1 LPAMNISQPFIE
13 RPIATSLLMLAL
25 VCIGAVAFG
34 LLPVAPLPQ
43 VDFPTIQIEASLP
56 GASADTMA
64 TSIAT
69 PLERSLSSIS
79 GISSMTSSSSLG
91 ATSITVQFDLNRN
104 IDAAAQDVQTAI
116 NAASG
121 VLPKTLPSP
130 PTYHKVNPA
139 DFTILSLAVT
149 SPTLPL
155 TEVDRYADDFL
166 AQQIS
171 QVSGVGL
178 VDFHGEQKPAVRV
191 RVNPDAITGLGL
203 SLEDVRTLLGV
214 STVNAPKGSL
224 DGPDRAVVLDATD
237 QLLGADAYKDLV
249 VAYRNG
255 APIRVRDLGTVVPG
269 AEDAKEAGWL
279 QDRRTVII
287 DVHKQPGYNVVETIQ
302 RIKDRLPVLT
312 ASLPP
317 SVKVTIAGDRTQTI
331 QASVRDV
338 KRTLLFTIAMVVA
351 VIFVMLRNL
360 WATII
365 PSITIPL
372 SLAGTFAL
380 MYLLGYSVDNLS
392 LMGLTIAVGF
402 LVDDAIVV
410 IENCVRH
417 IEAGQTPLQA
427 ALQGSR
433 EVGFTIVSM
442 TLSLI
447 AVFIPILLMGGVIGR
462 MFREFAMTVS
472 AAILMSGVVSLTIT
486 PMMCARFMRARTA
499 ERQGRFKAQMERVYD
514 RIVHFYER
522 TLTWVLAHQRATLAV
537 TLGML
542 AATIA
547 LYVVAPKG
555 FFPQQDTGLIIG
567 VAEAAPDISYAA
579 MSDRIQALAQ
589 VVRQDP
595 DVESVYYWI
604 GPNPTLSQG
613 RMMINLKPSDQR
625 RASADA
631 IMSRLKPRA
640 ATVPGIA
647 LFMQARQDI
656 QIGGRPSKTQYQY
669 TLQDANTDELSRWAP
684 RMQKNLQGL
693 KQLRDVTADIQ
704 ASATRATLRIDR
716 DTASRFGIT
725 AQAIDDTLYDAFG
738 QRQVAT
744 LFTQLNQ
751 YHVVLELDPQFQ
763 LDTNA
768 LQRLY
773 VRSATTGQLVPLS
786 VFTTVENSVAPIA
799 INHQGLFPSVTL
811 SFNVAPGYA
820 LGDAVAAVQAMER
833 GAGKPD
839 SLLASFQGTAQAF
852 QASLQSQPYLILAA
866 VIAVYI
872 VLGILYESYVHP
884 LTIISTLPSA
894 GAGALLALILCKQD
908 LSVMGIIGII
918 LLIGIVKKNAIL
930 MIDFALVLERREHL
944 PPRESIHRACL
955 LRFRPIMMTTMAA
968 LFGALPLALGL
979 GAGGELRQ
987 PLGISIVGGLLLS
1000 QVLTLYTTP
1009 VVYLYLDRLGGVL
1022 QRKLRRAPAERPAT

>member
-1 LPAMNISQPFIE
+1 MNISQPFIE

-25 VCIGAVAFG
+25 VCVGAIAYG

-64 TSIAT
+64 TSVAT
-69 PLERSLSSIS
+69 PLERALSSIS
-79 GISSMTSSSSLG
+79 GITSMTSSSSLG
-91 ATSITVQFDLNRN
+91 TTTITVQFDLSRN

-121 VLPKTLPSP
+121 VLPKTLPAP

-149 SPTLPL
+149 SETLPL

-171 QVSGVGL
+171 QTAGVGL

-191 RVNPDAITGLGL
+191 RVNPDSIAGLGL

-214 STVNAPKGSL
+214 STINAPKGSL

-237 QLLGADAYKDLV
+237 QLLSADAYKDLV

-255 APIRVRDLGTVVPG
+255 APIRVRDLGSVVPG

-279 QDRRTVII
+279 QDKRTVII

-302 RIKDRLPVLT
+302 RIKDQLPALT

-317 SVKVTIAGDRTQTI
+317 AVKVRIAGDRTQTI

-338 KRTLLFTIAMVVA
+338 KRTLLFTIVMVIA
-351 VIFVMLRNL
+351 VILVMLRNM

-372 SLAGTFAL
+372 SLAGTFGL
-380 MYLLGYSVDNLS
+380 MYLLSYSVDNLS

-410 IENCVRH
+410 IENTVRH
-417 IEAGQTPLQA
+417 IEAGETPLQA
-427 ALQGSR
+427 ALQGAR

-442 TLSLI
+442 TVSLI

-472 AAILMSGVVSLTIT
+472 AAILMSGIVSLTVT
-486 PMMCARFMRARTA
+486 PMMCAHFMRARAA
-499 ERQGRFKAQMERVYD
+499 EPPGRLQEQARRAYD
-514 RIVHFYER
+514 RILNFYDR
-522 TLTWVLAHQRATLAV
+522 TLTWVLARQRATLAV
-537 TLGML
+537 TVGML

-579 MSDRIQALAQ
+579 MSNRIQALAQ
-589 VVRQDP
+589 VVMQDP
-595 DVESVYYWI
+595 DVDSVYYWI

-613 RMMINLKPSDQR
+613 RMMINLKPADQR
-625 RASADA
+625 HASAAA
-631 IMSRLKPRA
+631 IMARLKPRVA
-640 ATVPGIA
+640 SVMGIA

-684 RMQKNLQGL
+684 LMQTKLQGL
-693 KQLRDVTADIQ
+693 KQLQDVTSDVQ
-704 ASATRATLRIDR
+704 ASASRVTLAIDR

-751 YHVVLELDPQFQ
+751 YHVVLELEPQFQ

-773 VRSATTGQLVPLS
+773 VRSAISGELVPLS
-786 VFTTVENSVAPIA
+786 AFTKIENSVAPIA

-811 SFNVAPGYA
+811 SFNIAPGYA
-820 LGDAVAAVQAMER
+820 LGDAVTAVQAMER

-839 SLLASFQGTAQAF
+839 SVLASFQGTAQAF
-852 QASLQSQPYLILAA
+852 QASLSSQPYLILAA
-866 VIAVYI
+866 VVAVYI
-872 VLGILYESYVHP
+872 VLGILYESYIHP

-894 GAGALLALILCKQD
+894 GVGALLALILFGQD

-930 MIDFALVLERREHL
+930 MIDFALVAERREHL
-944 PPRESIHRACL
+944 SAQQAIHRACL

-1000 QVLTLYTTP
+1000 QILTLYTTP
-1009 VVYLYLDRLGGVL
+1009 VVYLYLDRLSGAL
-1022 QRKLRRAPAERPAT
+1022 QHTPRRGDVQRPAT

>member
-1 LPAMNISQPFIE
+1 MNISQPFIE

>member
-1 LPAMNISQPFIE
+1 MNISQPFIE

-25 VCIGAVAFG
+25 VCVGAIAYG

-43 VDFPTIQIEASLP
+43 VDFPTIQIEAALP

-64 TSIAT
+64 TSVAT

-79 GISSMTSSSSLG
+79 GITSMTSSSSLG
-91 ATSITVQFDLNRN
+91 ETTITVQFELNRN

-121 VLPKTLPSP
+121 VLPKSLPSP

-149 SPTLPL
+149 SETLPL

-171 QVSGVGL
+171 QTAGVGL

-237 QLLGADAYKDLV
+237 QLLSADAYQGLV
-249 VAYRNG
+249 IAYRNG
-255 APIRVRDLGTVVPG
+255 APIRVRDLGTVVAG

-279 QDRRTVII
+279 QDKRTVII

-302 RIKDRLPVLT
+302 RIKDRLPVLE

-317 SVKVTIAGDRTQTI
+317 SVKVKIAGDRTQTI

-338 KRTLLFTIAMVVA
+338 KRTLLFTIAMVIG

-372 SLAGTFAL
+372 SLAGTFCL

-410 IENCVRH
+410 IENTVRH
-417 IEAGQTPLQA
+417 IEAGETPLQA

-442 TLSLI
+442 TVSLI

-472 AAILMSGVVSLTIT
+472 AAILMSGIVSLTVT
-486 PMMCARFMRARTA
+486 PMMCARFMRARAA
-499 ERQGRFKAQMERVYD
+499 EAPGRLQERAQRMYD
-514 RIVHFYER
+514 HILGFYDR
-522 TLTWVLAHQRATLAV
+522 TLTWVLVHQRATLAV
-537 TLGML
+537 TVAML
-542 AATIA
+542 AATIM
-547 LYVVAPKG
+547 LYVVVPKG

-589 VVRQDP
+589 VVMQDP
-595 DVESVYYWI
+595 DIENVYYWI

-613 RMMINLKPSDQR
+613 RMLINLKPADQR
-625 RASADA
+625 KASADRIIA
-631 IMSRLKPRA
+631 RLKPRV
-640 ATVPGIA
+640 ATVSGIA
-647 LFMQARQDI
+647 LFMQSRQDI

-669 TLQDANTDELSRWAP
+669 TLQDANTDELIRWFP
-684 RMQKNLQGL
+684 IMQKKLQGL
-693 KQLRDVTADIQ
+693 KQLQDVTADVQ
-704 ASATRATLRIDR
+704 ALASRVTLGIDR
-716 DTASRFGIT
+716 DTAARFGIS

-744 LFTQLNQ
+744 LFTPLNQ

-768 LQRLY
+768 LRRLY
-773 VRSATTGQLVPLS
+773 VRSSITGELVPLS
-786 VFTTVENSVAPIA
+786 VFTKIENSVAPIA

-820 LGDAVAAVQAMER
+820 LGDAVAAVQTMER

-839 SLLASFQGTAQAF
+839 SLLASFQGTAQEF
-852 QASLQSQPYLILAA
+852 QSSLKSQPYLILAA
-866 VIAVYI
+866 VVAVYI
-872 VLGILYESYVHP
+872 VLGILYESYIHP

-894 GAGALLALILCKQD
+894 GVGALLALILFGQD

-930 MIDFALVLERREHL
+930 MIDFALAAERHEHIS
-944 PPRESIHRACL
+944 PRESIHRACL

-987 PLGISIVGGLLLS
+987 PLGISIVGGLLVS
-1000 QVLTLYTTP
+1000 QILTLYTTP
-1009 VVYLYLDRLGGVL
+1009 VVYLYLDRLGGSL
-1022 QRKLRRAPAERPAT
+1022 HQTLRRRDVERPAV